1 MVAAAPTGGSAG
13 PPVVAVLP
21 LTSISGDSSKDF
33 IAAGIAES
41 LISSLAKLPT
51 VTVLSRA
58 SVSEARGRSSDR
70 AALAKDLGATYFVEG
85 SVQESGGR
93 LRVTLNLV
101 RADQSVAWGDQMEGR
116 LEKIFD
122 LQSRLAVALS
132 TALDVRVS
140 PEVRQRMNARATA
153 SPDALT
159 AYWQGRALLER
170 RDVKGNLEAATAAFS
185 KALTLDPR
193 FALAHAALG
202 EAYWH
207 QYVETRD
214 PVWAQRATDEGLTA
228 LRLDANEPAVRYT
241 LAVTLA
247 GTGKLEG
254 SGRGTASCPGHAT
267 QLSTMR
273 DDSSARCWPATGP
286 RWTRR
291 SWNSTEPLRCA
302 RRSGGTTA
310 RSGRACCSGADTRS
324 RRGFHQGHRTAAR

>member
-1 MVAAAPTGGSAG
+1 LSTSGRLAPLAVSEIVGALLARDPDDRPASASEVLAQLRAVYGQAGTGALAAGERRGWLTPPLVATALLAAVIAVGLWWQPRQTKDSAG

-33 IAAGIAES
+33 VAAGIAES
-41 LISSLAKLPT
+41 LISSLATLPS

-58 SVSEARGRSSDR
+58 SVTEARGRSSDR
-70 AALAKDLGATYFVEG
+70 STLAKDLGATYFVEG

-93 LRVTLNLV
+93 LLVTLNLV
-101 RADQSVAWGDQMEGR
+101 RSDQSVAWGDQMEGR
-116 LEKIFD
+116 LEEIFD
-122 LQSRLAVALS
+122 LQSRLAAALS
-132 TALDVRVS
+132 NALDVRVS

-153 SPDALT
+153 SPEALT

-241 LAVTLA
+241 LAVTL
-247 GTGKLEG
+247 TG
-254 SGRGTASCPGHAT
+254 
-267 QLSTMR
+267 
-273 DDSSARCWPATGP
+273 
-286 RWTRR
+286 R
-291 SWNSTEPLRCA
+291 SE
-302 RRSGGTTA
+302 
-310 RSGRACCSGADTRS
+310 
-324 RRGFHQGHRTAAR
+324 